1 MRHGFSII
9 SAILVSGV
17 VWGSSLEA
25 AEKFTRVV
33 LDPGHGGRDPG
44 SSGFGLVEKH
54 LTLDLAQ
61 RVEKILVGKGIS
73 VDLTRRTDDFVEFE
87 ERARIV
93 NASPETILVS
103 LHFNAHSDRSISGT
117 ETLYWPCSETGR
129 ELASYV
135 QSELGRRLV
144 TRNRGFR
151 PERLKVLELTKAT
164 GILIE
169 CGFIS
174 NRWENQRCGAEWFR
188 QILAEEIVQ
197 GLLRYREAASVANG

>member
-1 MRHGFSII
+1 MRLGFSII
-9 SAILVSGV
+9 SAILVSGL
-17 VWGSSLEA
+17 VWASSLEA
-25 AEKFTRVV
+25 GEKFTRVV

-103 LHFNAHSDRSISGT
+103 LA
-117 ETLYWPCSETGR
+117 
-129 ELASYV
+129 
-135 QSELGRRLV
+135 
-144 TRNRGFR
+144 
-151 PERLKVLELTKAT
+151 
-164 GILIE
+164 
-169 CGFIS
+169 
-174 NRWENQRCGAEWFR
+174 R
-188 QILAEEIVQ
+188 Q
-197 GLLRYREAASVANG
+197 